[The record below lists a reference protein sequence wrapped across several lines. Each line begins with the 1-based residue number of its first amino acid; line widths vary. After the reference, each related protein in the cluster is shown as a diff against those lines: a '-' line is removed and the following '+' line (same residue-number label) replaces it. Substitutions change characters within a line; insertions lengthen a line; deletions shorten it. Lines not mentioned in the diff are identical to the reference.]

1 MNDFLDPYDP
11 ASLRLDQSFT
21 DGSAVKKLLITIPVR
36 RPNRQDFTR
45 VHPDEAYR
53 LSPAGIIE
61 LKDDREVYLVT
72 PAIAP
77 DLVGEISACTLHLA
91 VNRQNVVHLWPVRLP
106 GPDGKYNPWHKSAER
121 AAEIAMQRWVRMTAN
136 MSLGAYE
143 LFEATAT
150 IPEPTWPAEPFT
162 ELLRVAFK
170 DRLIDRPDHP
180 VILQLRGAT

>member
-77 DLVGEISACTLHLA
+77 YLVGEISACTLHLVA
-91 VNRQNVVHLWPVRLP
+91 RMWFTCGRSGCQVPMANITLGISRRKERRRLP
-106 GPDGKYNPWHKSAER
+106 CSVGCA
-121 AAEIAMQRWVRMTAN
+121 
-136 MSLGAYE
+136 
-143 LFEATAT
+143 
-150 IPEPTWPAEPFT
+150 
-162 ELLRVAFK
+162 
-170 DRLIDRPDHP
+170 
-180 VILQLRGAT
+180 